1 MNYDR
6 THKPENRNP
15 VFMIGIVATVLILLN
30 CGDFNSKRD
39 TEYLIRV
46 GDHSVTAVDFNN
58 ALEFAKT
65 AYPHNATQASTVNK
79 SIRLRLFN
87 QLIEELILLQK
98 AGELKISVSD
108 TEIEAAIAE
117 IKSDYPDDTFE
128 QTFLENAISY
138 DIWKERI
145 TKRLIIEKVI
155 ALELE
160 DKIAITREDILKYYS
175 ENDITGNTASEP
187 FDESK
192 QINQKM
198 IQKIR
203 RKKAEEE
210 YQPWITRIKNE
221 VTIDINKDLWEKLA
235 TP

>member
-1 MNYDR
+1 MNHAR

-15 VFMIGIVATVLILLN
+15 VFMMGIVATVLILLN

-65 AYPHNATQASTVNK
+65 AYPHNATQASAVNK

-160 DKIAITREDILKYYS
+160 DKIAITR
-175 ENDITGNTASEP
+175 
-187 FDESK
+187 
-192 QINQKM
+192 
-198 IQKIR
+198 
-203 RKKAEEE
+203 
-210 YQPWITRIKNE
+210 
-221 VTIDINKDLWEKLA
+221 
-235 TP
+235 